1 MRYLRFS
8 LILPTFCCLEAIVY
22 SPPSDW
28 NRERRCDAQSLL
40 LAMYQFPFVVALV
53 LSQEVLAYTKGL
65 SVKLQGRYV
74 DVVRAHRDTEH
85 VKTTI
90 KSVWSRVD
98 DFHSQLSQSI
108 DVAETAPRQTNRQ
121 QHRQNIPSD
130 NISDYYKHNLTIPI
144 LGSPQQ
150 WTRHSV
156 QCWLFIKCNWIHV
169 VATISSNQGHLSTR
183 LGNFGSVLQL
193 YGSDFPSVKP
203 LNVELDLW
211 QNKWTGDPEQA
222 QELNTPE
229 KVLAH
234 TDCD

>member
-1 MRYLRFS
+1 MHCAAHRLNLCEMKSCSIQEVSNMMQTADKISRFFSNSSKRQLPLEKWIDDVLPEENWESFAKHDELNTMRYLRFS

-22 SPPSDW
+22 SPPLDW
-28 NRERRCDAQSLL
+28 NRERRSDAQSLL
-40 LAMYQFPFVVALV
+40 LAMSQFPFVVALV

-74 DVVRAHRDTEH
+74 DVVQAHRDIEH

-98 DFHSQLSQSI
+98 DFHSQLGQSI

-130 NISDYYKHNLTIPI
+130 NISDYYKCNLTIPI

-150 WTRHSV
+150 WTRH
-156 QCWLFIKCNWIHV
+156 
-169 VATISSNQGHLSTR
+169 
-183 LGNFGSVLQL
+183 
-193 YGSDFPSVKP
+193 
-203 LNVELDLW
+203 
-211 QNKWTGDPEQA
+211 
-222 QELNTPE
+222 
-229 KVLAH
+229 
-234 TDCD
+234 